1 MEEKA
6 LVEKYEKLI
15 PGISVLFPEENWMRF
30 ITKDGLELHTYRYP
44 ANNAKS
50 VLISLHGLNSYS
62 QPTGVIAKELAESNC
77 EVLAFDFRGHGKSQ
91 GIRGFIKSLTELVED
106 TLDFIGEIE
115 KLYPGLPLFLMGGSL
130 GAAVVTQVSIKVPEK
145 VSGII
150 LINPALGINSRFEG
164 CVRSV
169 SNWLAYCCPTYPVY
183 RSDLN
188 RTSRNQQLHEYIY
201 ENPYYYNGRIR
212 IGTSAA
218 ALNAMKE
225 LRNSKKKV
233 KNSVLLIQGSEDK
246 VTSVN
251 KVMNFMK
258 KIPVE
263 DKTLLMYPGR
273 PHSIVFEDAVFEIAS
288 KIKDWV
294 ERRTLRSEVSK

>member
-1 MEEKA
+1 MDEKE
-6 LVEKYEKLI
+6 LVNKYEKLI
-15 PGISVLFPEENWMRF
+15 PGISVLFPEENWMQF
-30 ITKDGLELHTYRYP
+30 ITKDGLQLHTYRYP
-44 ANNAKS
+44 CKSPRS
-50 VLISLHGLNSYS
+50 VLVTLHGLNSYS
-62 QPTGVIAKELAESNC
+62 QPTGVIAKELAASNC

-91 GIRGFIKSLTELVED
+91 GIRGFIKAISDLVED
-106 TLDFIGEIE
+106 TLDFLVEVE

-130 GAAVVTQVSIKVPEK
+130 GAAVVTQVSIRIPKK

-150 LINPALGINSRFEG
+150 LINPALGINSRLEG

-169 SNWLAYCCPTYPVY
+169 SSCLAYFCPTYPIY

-188 RTSRNQQLHEYIY
+188 RTSRNTHLHEYIS
-201 ENPYYYNGRIR
+201 ENQFYYNGRIR

-225 LRNSKKKV
+225 LRKCKKNV
-233 KNSVLLIQGSEDK
+233 TNSVLLIQGSEDK
-246 VTSVN
+246 VTNVD

-258 KIPVE
+258 KITVE

-273 PHSIVFEDAVFEIAS
+273 PHSIVFEDAVFEIAA
-288 KIKDWV
+288 KIVDWV
-294 ERRTLRSEVSK
+294 VRRSEKKN